1 MHYRLAE
8 GLEAIATGPGVALRT
23 AHGKLPLALSDPGT
37 VAALMAM
44 GEGGIEAG
52 AARGEA
58 DDSAF
63 LSLLRVLG
71 QQGGLERVWYGDG
84 DRIAAIARPLKPEF
98 EEAPGGLQEVSQE
111 EFLSRHPLWRMSRFV
126 IMRRNADGGL
136 AVESPLGHT
145 TLTLYDTR
153 LAEALLAL
161 TDPVSPD
168 LLRARFDALAPADA
182 STLLAVLACEGVIF
196 PADADGRLGEDD
208 DGALRQWE
216 VADLYMHSRSR
227 LGRHANPAGGVFP
240 FVGDLDWEPRRKPA
254 PAGQV
259 IPLSRARLDIACV
272 ADPPFQ
278 AVAEQRHSVRA
289 YGPRP
294 PDAVLLGQF
303 LDRAARTRAELP
315 GPYGGMGRY
324 TYANGGASYELELY
338 LNIDQC
344 LGLAPGFYHYDPDE
358 HALVMLSAPTVDTR
372 QMLQDAY
379 TSAANLVWPQV
390 VIHVAARFQ
399 RVQWKYRS
407 ISYAVVLRNTGA
419 LYQHFYMV
427 ATAMGLGPCGLG
439 VGNSDLFARVAG
451 TDYLR
456 ESSVGDFLIGNP

>member
-8 GLEAIATGPGVALRT
+8 GLEAIASGHGVALRT
-23 AHGKLPLALSDPGT
+23 AHGKLPLALADPGA
-37 VAALMAM
+37 VAAFAAM

-52 AARGEA
+52 EARGRSGDME
-58 DDSAF
+58 F

-71 QQGGLERVWYGDG
+71 QQGALERVWHGND
-84 DRIAAIARPLKPEF
+84 DNIAAIARPLKPEF
-98 EEAPGGLQEVSQE
+98 EEAPEDA
-111 EFLSRHPLWRMSRFV
+111 LSRHPLWRMSRFV
-126 IMRRNADGGL
+126 LMRRNAEGAL
-136 AVESPLGHT
+136 VVESPLGHT
-145 TLTLYDTR
+145 MLSLYDTR
-153 LAEALLAL
+153 LAEALLTL
-161 TDPVSPD
+161 TNPVSPEF
-168 LLRARFDALAPADA
+168 LHARFDALAADDA

-196 PADADGRLGEDD
+196 PADADGRLDEDD
-208 DGALRQWE
+208 DVALRQWE

-227 LGRHANPAGGVFP
+227 MGRHANPAGGVFP
-240 FVGDLDWEPRRKPA
+240 FVGDLEWEPRRKPA

-259 IPLSRARLDIACV
+259 IPLSRARLDLACV

-315 GPYGGMGRY
+315 GPYGGMGRH

-344 LGLAPGFYHYDPDE
+344 LGLSPGFYHYDPDN
-358 HALVMLSAPTVDTR
+358 HALVMLSAPTPDTR

-379 TSAANLVWPQV
+379 TSAANLVWPQM

-456 ESSVGDFLIGNP
+456 ESSVGEFLIGNP

>member
-8 GLEAIATGPGVALRT
+8 GVEAIVSGSGVALRT
-23 AHGKLPLALSDPGT
+23 AQGTLPLTLSDPGT
-37 VAALMAM
+37 IAAFAAM
-44 GEGGIEAG
+44 GDGGTEAG
-52 AARGEA
+52 AARGQA
-58 DDSAF
+58 DDAEF

-71 QQGGLERVWYGDG
+71 QQGALERVWYD
-84 DRIAAIARPLKPEF
+84 DKEKIAAVARPLKPDF
-98 EEAPGGLQEVSQE
+98 EEALKGSQE
-111 EFLSRHPLWRMSRFV
+111 DALSGHPLWRISRFV
-126 IMRRNADGGL
+126 IMRRSADSAL
-136 AVESPLGHT
+136 VVESPLGHT
-145 TLTLYDTR
+145 ALRLHDMR
-153 LAEALLAL
+153 LAEALLTL
-161 TDPVSPD
+161 TSPVSTD
-168 LLRARFDALAPADA
+168 FLRSRFDALAPTDA
-182 STLLAVLACEGVIF
+182 STLLAVLVREGVMF
-196 PADADGRLGEDD
+196 PADANGRLAEDD
-208 DGALRQWE
+208 DVALRQWE

-259 IPLSRARLDIACV
+259 IPLARARLDIACV

-278 AVAEQRHSVRA
+278 AVAEHRHSVRA

-294 PDAVLLGQF
+294 PDAVLVGQF

-338 LNIDQC
+338 LNVDQC
-344 LGLAPGFYHYDPDE
+344 AGLAPGFYHYDPDD
-358 HALVMLSAPTVDTR
+358 HALVMLSGPTADTR

-407 ISYAVVLRNTGA
+407 ISYAVVLRNAGA